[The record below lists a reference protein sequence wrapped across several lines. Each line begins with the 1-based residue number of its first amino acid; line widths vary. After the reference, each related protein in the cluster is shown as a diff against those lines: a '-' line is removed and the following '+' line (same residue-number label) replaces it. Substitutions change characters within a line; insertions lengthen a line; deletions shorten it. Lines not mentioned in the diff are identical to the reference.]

1 MLCSRILRKNPGTLI
16 AWKYTMNTDKTT
28 TIRGIVIAADWD
40 DNGTILRLAILTY
53 EENRI
58 MVVPND
64 QGMELI
70 SFLRKSVQVNGILR
84 QKENTMEIEVHT
96 FAIDIPQ
103 WESSRK
109 K

>member
-1 MLCSRILRKNPGTLI
+1 MTTN
-16 AWKYTMNTDKTT
+16 KTT
-28 TIRGIVIAADWD
+28 TIRGIVIGADWD
-40 DNGTILRLAILTY
+40 DNGTIIRLAILTY

-58 MVVPND
+58 MVAPND

-96 FAIDIPQ
+96 FAIDMPQ